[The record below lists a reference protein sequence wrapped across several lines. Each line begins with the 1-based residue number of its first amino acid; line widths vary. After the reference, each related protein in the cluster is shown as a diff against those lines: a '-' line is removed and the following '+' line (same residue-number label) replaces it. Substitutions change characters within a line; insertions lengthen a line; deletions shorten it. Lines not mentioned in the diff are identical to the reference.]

1 MPNYTVIPS
10 PLIKTVDLDFDG
22 QIADFVTNN
31 DSRDPEKFAQVK
43 KFYKELLPVQNREI
57 LMNRILYNVGMLPF
71 QRTVI
76 KLLGSPGMKEI
87 CLYISNWDK
96 MHMYLRKVIHNTPN
110 VKTIYLK
117 YDNNNIK
124 VDLMAFSLDKL
135 SQMKLKK
142 LVVNKMTPGNEA
154 SVKQV
159 WETIKSKMVFKELEI
174 VFDEEPKIIPLDI
187 ERDNI
192 RMSQKLFKRTKSEK
206 EKEDPVDEDEVVD
219 Q

>member
-10 PLIKTVDLDFDG
+10 PLIKNVDLDFDG
-22 QIADFVTNN
+22 QIADFVTNI

-57 LMNRILYNVGMLPF
+57 LMNRILYNIGMLPF

-76 KLLGSPGMKEI
+76 KLLGSPGMKEVD
-87 CLYISNWDK
+87 LYISDWDK

-110 VKTIYLK
+110 VKIIVLK

-124 VDLMAFSLDKL
+124 MDLMAFCLDKL

-142 LVVNKMTPGNEA
+142 LVVNKITPGNEA

-159 WETIKSKMVFKELEI
+159 WETIRTKMVSKELEI
-174 VFDEEPKIIPLDI
+174 VFNEEPNIIPIDI
-187 ERDNI
+187 EKDNI
-192 RMSQKLFKRTKSEK
+192 RMSQRLFKRSKSEK
-206 EKEDPVDEDEVVD
+206 EKEDPVDEDELVD
-219 Q
+219 